1 MMNKDVSELFRN
13 IGENFLVLSE
23 IYSSVPNPAPVPKT
37 KKTSDKDDSN
47 VQKTAIEEAVQ
58 NEEKPVT
65 YTKEDVRAMLAQKA
79 KEDGCKYKADVKAL
93 VAKYSS
99 DGTLTNVSADN
110 YPDLMEELEVLGNA

>member
-23 IYSSVPNPAPVPKT
+23 IYSSVPKPAPVPKT
-37 KKTSDKDDSN
+37 KKTSEKDDSN
-47 VQKTAIEEAVQ
+47 AQKTAIEEAVQ

-110 YPDLMEELEVLGNA
+110 YLALMAELEVLGNA